1 MKYVIPLSPTELTTL
16 QQMSD
21 NHPIR
26 RVRIRAH
33 ALKLS
38 DKGFTMP
45 EIAIIYSTD
54 ARTVSGWIQRW
65 ETEGVAGLYDRP
77 REGRPSILTPDEQ
90 RQVIQWIQASPK
102 EMNKVRATIQQH
114 TQKQISRKTIK
125 RIAKKKRLIF
135 KRIRKSPKKRPSEKQ
150 AKRGK
155 QMIDRV
161 QKQQRAGAIDLRYF
175 DVTGFCLVPPV
186 PYAWQPIGET
196 IQVPCSK
203 SKRLNVLGF
212 LNKENQLFPC
222 MIEGKVDSACVI
234 ACFDAFSETIQK
246 RTVVLIDRASVHTS
260 KEFVSSIRRWVERG
274 LIVKYLPPYSPHLNL
289 IEILWRFIKY
299 RWLPFSAY
307 ACWASLSAAVENI
320 LAQYGT
326 DYSISFQSA

>member
-234 ACFDAFSETIQK
+234 ACFDALSETIEK

>member
-1 MKYVIPLSPTELTTL
+1 MKSVIPLSPTEITTL
-16 QQMSD
+16 QQMRD

-26 RVRIRAH
+26 RARIRAQ
-33 ALKLS
+33 ALLLS
-38 DKGFTMP
+38 DKGFQMS
-45 EIAIIYSTD
+45 EIADIYSTD
-54 ARTVSGWIQRW
+54 SRTVSEWISRW
-65 ETEGVAGLYDRP
+65 EQQGVVGLYDKF
-77 REGRPSILTPDEQ
+77 REGRPSILTHCQ
-90 RQVIQWIQASPK
+90 QQQVIEWIEQSPK
-102 EMNKVRATIQQH
+102 ELNKVRATIQQ
-114 TQKQISRKTIK
+114 QIKKQVSRKTIK
-125 RIAKKKRLIF
+125 RIAKKKRLRF

-161 QKQQRAGAIDLRYF
+161 EKQQRAGVIDLRYF
-175 DVTGFCLVPPV
+175 DATGFCLVPPV

-260 KEFVSSIRRWVERG
+260 KEFVSSIRRWVKRG

-299 RWLPFSAY
+299 RWLPLSAY
-307 ACWASLSAAVENI
+307 ACWANLSAAVFNI

-326 DYSISFQSA
+326 EIFGFA